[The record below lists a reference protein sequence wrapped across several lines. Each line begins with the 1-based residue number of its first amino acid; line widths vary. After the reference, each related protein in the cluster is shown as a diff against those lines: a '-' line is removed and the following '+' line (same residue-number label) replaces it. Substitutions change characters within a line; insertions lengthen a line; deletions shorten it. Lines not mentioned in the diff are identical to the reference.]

1 MAGMWWKVPGG
12 LLGLMA
18 GGAVAPE
25 EAEAAIIP
33 HFRSKFFRD
42 VKYGIDTGR
51 RKNSKVGTLHPEA
64 WEAMQ
69 AKFPEITTN
78 DMRFGTH
85 GALNHMPDF
94 RDESIYD
101 YTNQVAML
109 GMSPNIRPMPN
120 FPSRNPNLGRK
131 SIGMVVNPDTYFVA
145 PFMKGPD
152 GGIICTTGYLADK
165 TQKRFI
171 DSYLKSIYPE
181 SLGRAWTLGGPSVPP
196 SLVRRSGSPDLLVRS
211 DGEFS
216 AVEGMPLES
225 NLSKASQKSNTTETK
240 KTSGTAMGVGL
251 GLPAKIPD
259 DAYGADSNVYSR
271 SLHQIGIGARSLL
284 SGALD
289 GLSLGLAKPGTTLS
303 DYLGLPKPE
312 KGTPEELVSGL
323 IRGAA
328 DGAGY
333 LLPGAG
339 LAKAAAAYPKAK
351 MLGEYLASAPYLQ
364 TGLGGLVGLLDVMGK
379 SGGD

>member
-1 MAGMWWKVPGG
+1 MVWTRVDARIQKSGRSIPKPG
-12 LLGLMA
+12 
-18 GGAVAPE
+18 
-25 EAEAAIIP
+25 
-33 HFRSKFFRD
+33 R
-42 VKYGIDTGR
+42 
-51 RKNSKVGTLHPEA
+51 
-64 WEAMQ
+64 Q
-69 AKFPEITTN
+69 
-78 DMRFGTH
+78 
-85 GALNHMPDF
+85 
-94 RDESIYD
+94 
-101 YTNQVAML
+101 
-109 GMSPNIRPMPN
+109 
-120 FPSRNPNLGRK
+120 NPNLGRK

-152 GGIICTTGYLADK
+152 GGIVCTTGYLANQA
-165 TQKRFI
+165 QKRFI

>member
-1 MAGMWWKVPGG
+1 
-12 LLGLMA
+12 
-18 GGAVAPE
+18 
-25 EAEAAIIP
+25 
-33 HFRSKFFRD
+33 
-42 VKYGIDTGR
+42 
-51 RKNSKVGTLHPEA
+51 
-64 WEAMQ
+64 
-69 AKFPEITTN
+69 
-78 DMRFGTH
+78 
-85 GALNHMPDF
+85 
-94 RDESIYD
+94 
-101 YTNQVAML
+101 
-109 GMSPNIRPMPN
+109 
-120 FPSRNPNLGRK
+120 
-131 SIGMVVNPDTYFVA
+131 MVVNPDTYFVA

-152 GGIICTTGYLADK
+152 GGIVCTTGYLADK

-171 DSYLKSIYPE
+171 NSYLKSNYPE
-181 SLGRAWTLGGPSVPP
+181 SLGRAWTLGEPSVPP

-225 NLSKASQKSNTTETK
+225 NQSKASQKSNTTETK

-271 SLHQIGIGARSLL
+271 SLRQIGIGARSLL

-333 LLPGAG
+333 LLPGTG
-339 LAKAAAAYPKAK
+339 LAKAAAAMNPTAR
-351 MLGEYLASAPYLQ
+351 MLGEYLAFNHYLQ
-364 TGLGGLVGLLDVMGK
+364 VGIGGVAGLLDAGSHGHFRLPDNCRMSLCDMAG
-379 SGGD
+379 

>member
-1 MAGMWWKVPGG
+1 M
-12 LLGLMA
+12 
-18 GGAVAPE
+18 
-25 EAEAAIIP
+25 
-33 HFRSKFFRD
+33 
-42 VKYGIDTGR
+42 DTGR

-64 WEAMQ
+64 WEAKSKPWKKIHRNGCQSRHM
-69 AKFPEITTN
+69 FRSPIHE
-78 DMRFGTH
+78 
-85 GALNHMPDF
+85 GARWRYHLYYRIHCQQ
-94 RDESIYD
+94 S
-101 YTNQVAML
+101 
-109 GMSPNIRPMPN
+109 
-120 FPSRNPNLGRK
+120 K
-131 SIGMVVNPDTYFVA
+131 
-145 PFMKGPD
+145 K
-152 GGIICTTGYLADK
+152 
-165 TQKRFI
+165 KRFI
-171 DSYLKSIYPE
+171 DSYFKSIYPE
-181 SLGRAWTLGGPSVPP
+181 SFGRAWTLGGPPVPP

-211 DGEFS
+211 DRKFS
-216 AVEGMPLES
+216 AVEGMPLGS

-259 DAYGADSNVYSR
+259 DAYGADSDVYSR
-271 SLHQIGIGARSLL
+271 SLRQIGIGARSLL

-303 DYLGLPKPE
+303 DYLGLPKSE

-333 LLPGAG
+333 LFPGAG